1 LPRFQYLALQNWR
14 RAETGGLALRRRAGV
29 SACTCRE
36 FDNTEAMAAVMRISS
51 MCGVGQGWKARSV
64 VGSDRSSGAAHRQ
77 RARRRS
83 AGRECHDLRDDRLGS
98 RGKLKISSKCCAN
111 LAATGRRVQAA
122 GRGRRPPP
130 HDLLQ

>member
-64 VGSDRSSGAAHRQ
+64 PKFGCRAPAA
-77 RARRRS
+77 
-83 AGRECHDLRDDRLGS
+83 CTP
-98 RGKLKISSKCCAN
+98 KVCW
-111 LAATGRRVQAA
+111 
-122 GRGRRPPP
+122 
-130 HDLLQ
+130 